1 MTRHS
6 ILKYILPLLLLYSL
20 KTAAYFDP
28 DSTNIDS
35 IRVASY
41 VEGPHIKYLSS
52 NRVEA
57 FYIKHDSLKNRTK
70 IIRKYFR
77 YKNDTIRFNGFAGND
92 REEYIIPR
100 TIKPNSGL
108 IQSNG
113 KIAVF
118 GDIHGEF
125 DSMIAMLRY
134 NKIIDDHDNWIWGDG
149 QVVFTGDIF
158 DRGDKVTECLW
169 LLFNLE
175 LQAQKVGGN
184 VHLLLGNHE
193 MMALLF
199 DNRYVDN
206 KYLHAAHAN
215 QYHYSHFFS
224 RHTVLGKWLRARNTV
239 IRINKL
245 LFVHAGISP
254 KLMEKKMSIKKIN
267 QGMRHHINNYTQLE
281 DTTLVDLFLYSESPL
296 WYRGYLS
303 RTEKYSRISLKEV
316 LETLDFYEAIVIIF
330 GHTPVARVY
339 PFYSFKLIAMDIP
352 IGDPKYIDQGLLID
366 NQMYYRIFAHKEKER
381 IK

>member
-1 MTRHS
+1 MTRNS

-20 KTAAYFDP
+20 KSMAYFDS

-35 IRVASY
+35 LRVSSY

-77 YKNDTIRFNGFAGND
+77 YKNDTIRFNGFSGTD
-92 REEYIIPR
+92 RAEYIIPR

-108 IQSNG
+108 IQSKG

-125 DSMIAMLRY
+125 DSMKAMLRF
-134 NKIIDDHDNWIWGDG
+134 NKIIDDNNNWIWGDG
-149 QVVFTGDIF
+149 QIVFTGDIF

-175 LQAQKVGGN
+175 LQAQKAGGN

-199 DNRYVDN
+199 DNRYVDK

-215 QYHYSHFFS
+215 QYHYSHFFG

-254 KLMEKKMSIKKIN
+254 KLMDKRMSIKKIN
-267 QGMRHHINNYTQLE
+267 EGMRYHINNYTQLE
-281 DTTLVDLFLYSESPL
+281 DTSLVDLFLYSESPL

-303 RTEKYSRISLKEV
+303 RTEKYSRISLREV
-316 LETLDFYEAIVIIF
+316 IETLDFYEAIVIIF
-330 GHTPVARVY
+330 GHTPVAKVY
-339 PFYSFKLIAMDIP
+339 PFYSFKLIAMDVP

>member
-1 MTRHS
+1 MTRNS

-20 KTAAYFDP
+20 KTSAYFDP

-35 IRVASY
+35 LRVTSY
-41 VEGPHIKYLSS
+41 VEGPHIKHLSS

-57 FYIKHDSLKNRTK
+57 FYIKHDSLKNKTK

-92 REEYIIPR
+92 KSEYIIPR
-100 TIKPNSGL
+100 TIEPQSGL
-108 IQSNG
+108 IQSTG

-118 GDIHGEF
+118 GDIHGQF

-134 NKIIDDHDNWIWGDG
+134 NKIVDDKNNWIWGDG
-149 QVVFTGDIF
+149 QVVFTGDVF

-169 LLFNLE
+169 LLFKLE
-175 LQAQKVGGN
+175 IQAQKEGGN

-199 DNRYVDN
+199 DNRYVDD
-206 KYLHAAHAN
+206 KYIHAAHAYK
-215 QYHYSHFFS
+215 YHYSHLFTKN
-224 RHTVLGKWLRARNTV
+224 TVLGRWMRARNTV

-245 LFVHAGISP
+245 LFVHAGLSP
-254 KLMEKKMSIKKIN
+254 KFMEKKLSIQKIN
-267 QGMRHHINNYTQLE
+267 EGMRHHINNYTQLV
-281 DTTLVDLFLYSESPL
+281 DTSMVDIFLYSESPL

-316 LETLDFYEAIVIIF
+316 VETLDFYEAIVIIF
-330 GHTPVARVY
+330 GHTPVAKVY
-339 PFYSFKLIAMDIP
+339 PFYSFKLIAMDVP
-352 IGDPKYIDQGLLID
+352 IGDPKYIDQGLLVD

>member
-1 MTRHS
+1 MTRNS

-35 IRVASY
+35 LRVASY
-41 VEGPHIKYLSS
+41 VEGPHIKYSAP

-57 FYIKHDSLKNRTK
+57 FYIKHDSLNNKTK

-92 REEYIIPR
+92 STEYIIPR
-100 TIKPNSGL
+100 VIKPNKGL

-118 GDIHGEF
+118 GDIHGQF
-125 DSMIAMLRY
+125 DSMKAMLHY
-134 NKIIDDHDNWIWGDG
+134 NKIIDDNNNWIWGDG
-149 QVVFTGDIF
+149 QVVFTGDVF
-158 DRGDKVTECLW
+158 DRGNKVTECLW

-175 LQAQKVGGN
+175 LQAKRVGGN

-199 DNRYVDN
+199 DNRYVVE
-206 KYLHAAHAN
+206 KYLHAAHAYK
-215 QYHYSHFFS
+215 YHYSNFFGK
-224 RHTVLGKWLRARNTV
+224 HTVLGKWLRARNTL

-254 KLMEKKMSIKKIN
+254 QLLEKKMSIKKIN
-267 QGMRHHINNYTQLE
+267 MGMRYHINNYTQLE

-316 LETLDFYEAIVIIF
+316 IETLDFYEAIVIIF

-339 PFYSFKLIAMDIP
+339 PFYSFKLIAMDVP
-352 IGDPKYIDQGLLID
+352 IGDPKYIDQGLLIE
-366 NQMYYRIFAHKEKER
+366 NQRYYRIFAHKEKER